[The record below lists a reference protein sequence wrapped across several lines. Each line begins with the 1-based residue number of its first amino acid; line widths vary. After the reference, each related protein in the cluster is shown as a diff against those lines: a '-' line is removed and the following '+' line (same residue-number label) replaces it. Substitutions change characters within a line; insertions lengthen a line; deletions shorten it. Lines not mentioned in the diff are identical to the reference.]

1 MGTLSLAQFANL
13 LEHIKHKFAMKGRF
27 VRLKHIYMNQAVE
40 CFFLLYKINSAPNFS
55 IHF

>member
-1 MGTLSLAQFANL
+1 MGNLSLAQFANL

-40 CFFLLYKINSAPNFS
+40 RFFSS
-55 IHF
+55 I